1 MPTSWSEL
9 KSERLASMT
18 EIERAE
24 YERAYAAAGL
34 AADVGERVRQERE
47 AAGLAHRKPPRRGGT
62 SQSAVARLEGGGVGA
77 TLTALQRVATALGLK
92 VTVAPTPP

>member
-24 YERAYAAAGL
+24 YEGAYAAAGL
-34 AADVGERVRQERE
+34 SSRE
-47 AAGLAHRKPPRRGGT
+47 LARRMRT
-62 SQSAVARLEGGGVGA
+62 SQAAVFRLEGGGCGVRQA
-77 TLTALQRVATALGLK
+77 QCRRLD
-92 VTVAPTPP
+92 